1 MDRAV
6 NVAATGF
13 LSFSSAAN
21 ILSFAATSSLAAE
34 VDRTKNMQ
42 MM

>member
-6 NVAATGF
+6 HVAATGF
-13 LSFSSAAN
+13 PSFSSAAN

-34 VDRTKNMQ
+34 VDGTKNMQ
-42 MM
+42 TM